1 MKTQEIENYYCLH
14 ELTVLD
20 KKYKAYATNNHEL
33 NIKNIETKYKMTI
46 NNNDFFVGF
55 KKWYRDNF
63 KEYIIERKK
72 CYKKRKK
79 EFEKQHQRKY
89 PLEYRDDISGTNIED
104 YMIHLIKEN
113 NL

>member
-1 MKTQEIENYYCLH
+1 MKTQEIEYYYL
-14 ELTVLD
+14 LD
-20 KKYKAYATNNHEL
+20 NKYEIYETNKKEF

-46 NNNDFFVGF
+46 EYNDFFVGF

-72 CYKKRKK
+72 GYKKRKK

-89 PLEYRDDISGTNIED
+89 PLEYRDDFSGTNIED
-104 YMIHLIKEN
+104 YIIHLIKEN